1 MSWGRDVRVAC
12 LAAALG
18 LSVLFGE
25 DALVA
30 GRGKEVLV
38 GTGDVAGCVS
48 TREGAAAELPD
59 RMPGTVFT
67 VVDTSRGSG
76 SRARLDH
83 CHAAHDYAESIVGA
97 EGYSGEPDKSYYS
110 YDLGGWHVVALNS
123 ACEEVGECDEDSPM
137 LRWLE
142 EDLATNK
149 KPCTL
154 AYWRH
159 LLFSSSPSSN
169 NLSMWATWDVL
180 YVAGADVVINA
191 HEHAY
196 ERFGSQTPEG
206 NPDPERGVREFVVG
220 TEGSEPDPSGN
231 RKPNSEVYG
240 LEARGT
246 LEFTLLPGGY
256 EWEFVPAEKSVFSD
270 FGSGACH

>member
-30 GRGKEVLV
+30 GREKEVLV

-180 YVAGADVVINA
+180 YVAGADVVLNA
-191 HEHAY
+191 LTSTLTSDSGPRPRKVTRIQSAAS
-196 ERFGSQTPEG
+196 GS
-206 NPDPERGVREFVVG
+206 
-220 TEGSEPDPSGN
+220 SWWEPKAAS
-231 RKPNSEVYG
+231 RTRLVIESRT
-240 LEARGT
+240 ARSTG
-246 LEFTLLPGGY
+246 
-256 EWEFVPAEKSVFSD
+256 
-270 FGSGACH
+270 